1 MVDKTS
7 CGTCPCFFETFV
19 FLPEHQTLSRVCY
32 FPWDHVLVHLKIFI
46 PMAMFIVNILWKYSM
61 CLCLTGHKEK
71 KSYWFFFCYTIL
83 TLYYHCTIINTWIV
97 VNLDQKWVEL
107 GWCSSNIHEWSKSKF
122 FLYDNTWMGVRLGS
136 YVNAAGS
143 ILTGDCL
150 RPLLHIVQAG
160 LIRPQ
165 YAADKVTFQVFRNM
179 KWAEVWNLICSTTYS
194 P

>member
-1 MVDKTS
+1 MVNKTS

-107 GWCSSNIHEWSKSKF
+107 GWCSSNIHECSKSKF
-122 FLYDNTWMGVRLGS
+122 FYMIIPGWEWGLGHMLTQLGQYWPGTAFALCCTSSRLGWS
-136 YVNAAGS
+136 DPSMLQNNSHFRCSEISDEQKCG
-143 ILTGDCL
+143 IWF
-150 RPLLHIVQAG
+150 VQ
-160 LIRPQ
+160 
-165 YAADKVTFQVFRNM
+165 
-179 KWAEVWNLICSTTYS
+179 
-194 P
+194 